1 MLLPNFDV
9 LNSIAWR
16 ELLCDWS
23 IYLTAIFHMTGRSKM
38 NEIEERLP
46 DMTLK
51 GILLDVSVSPKKK
64 IKKDEIHQ
72 TSNFI

>member
-1 MLLPNFDV
+1 
-9 LNSIAWR
+9 
-16 ELLCDWS
+16 
-23 IYLTAIFHMTGRSKM
+23 MTGRSKM

-64 IKKDEIHQ
+64 KIKNDEIQQ

>member
-1 MLLPNFDV
+1 
-9 LNSIAWR
+9 
-16 ELLCDWS
+16 
-23 IYLTAIFHMTGRSKM
+23 MTGRSKM

-51 GILLDVSVSPKKK
+51 GILLDVSVSPKFFF
-64 IKKDEIHQ
+64 KKDEIHQ

>member
-1 MLLPNFDV
+1 
-9 LNSIAWR
+9 
-16 ELLCDWS
+16 
-23 IYLTAIFHMTGRSKM
+23 MTGRSKM

-64 IKKDEIHQ
+64 RLKMMRYNKHLILFR
-72 TSNFI
+72 FIT